1 MVVKDFLQHENP
13 DIVMLQETKREVCDR
28 RFVSNVQTTRNKAW
42 TSLPTCGASGGALI
56 IQNSKKLSNEEVV
69 IGSFLVSI
77 KILENERGGMLDN
90 IDGILEEV
98 LYFLKKLYTSP
109 SGESWRLKG
118 LDQLPI
124 QQKVLLGWNSP
135 LLKKRF
141 VKPFFSQIGM
151 GHLGRMILPLLCYK
165 SVGI

>member
-1 MVVKDFLQHENP
+1 M
-13 DIVMLQETKREVCDR
+13 
-28 RFVSNVQTTRNKAW
+28 
-42 TSLPTCGASGGALI
+42 
-56 IQNSKKLSNEEVV
+56 V

-118 LDQLPI
+118 LD
-124 QQKVLLGWNSP
+124 
-135 LLKKRF
+135 
-141 VKPFFSQIGM
+141 
-151 GHLGRMILPLLCYK
+151 
-165 SVGI
+165 